1 MTQFSAHDFLAA
13 TNVSRET
20 FEKLEIYAA
29 HLVKW
34 QKAINLV
41 SKKTLDDLWSRH
53 FLDSAQ
59 LYEQVNR
66 ILSKDSSLVDLGS
79 GAGFPALVLA
89 IMGVKNIHLI
99 ESDRRKCL
107 FLKEVARLCDVSV
120 TVHDKRIEE
129 CQIENIGLITARA
142 LSSLDQLFVYG
153 EKLTEGQNN
162 VPYLFLKGAQAAEEV
177 KQAKE
182 NWAFNCEETPSQT
195 DENARIL
202 YCSEVK
208 RTIGI

>member
-1 MTQFSAHDFLAA
+1 MAQFSAPDFLAA

-41 SKKTLDDLWSRH
+41 SKKTLGDLWSRH

-59 LYEQVNR
+59 LYERVSGV
-66 ILSKDSSLVDLGS
+66 LEKDRVLVDLGS

-89 IMGVKNIHLI
+89 IMGVENVHLI

-107 FLKEVARLCDVSV
+107 FLKEVARLCDVSI

-129 CQIENIGLITARA
+129 CQVENIGLITARA
-142 LSSLDQLFVYG
+142 LSSLDQLFIYG

-162 VPYLFLKGAQAAEEV
+162 VPYLFLKGAQAADEI

-182 NWAFNCEETPSQT
+182 SWEFDCEETPSQT

-202 YCSEVK
+202 YCFDVK
-208 RTIGI
+208 RTIGL